1 MHKNVTHAVMRL
13 QARLRAPRSHRVAE
27 QTEEALNLLLNQP
40 ENSSEPH
47 RQIRNALSEAG
58 KKLRRR
64 SRLLDAHHERPPSS
78 RPSDG
83 LDAVLALELRDF
95 VDRAV
100 RPLDRPLL
108 RQALAGAGAEG
119 VATEFGIPLDRA
131 RERLSRARTRALPLW
146 LN

>member
-13 QARLRAPRSHRVAE
+13 QARLRAPGSHYAAE

-40 ENSSEPH
+40 ENSFEPD

-58 KKLRRR
+58 KKRRR
-64 SRLLDAHHERPPSS
+64 RARLLEAHFEHLATT
-78 RPSDG
+78 RPSDAP
-83 LDAVLALELRDF
+83 DAILALELRDF
-95 VDRAV
+95 IDRAV

-108 RQALAGAGAEG
+108 RQALTGAGAEG
-119 VATEFGIPLDRA
+119 VAAELGIPIDRA
-131 RERLSRARTRALPLW
+131 RERLSRARARALPLW